1 VSDGSEILARCDRV
15 ARTFGSGR
23 AAVVAV
29 SGVTCEV
36 HDGDHI
42 ALMGPSGSGK
52 STLLHLVAGLDEPTR
67 GLLTWPA
74 IGSRDQLRPGP
85 VGVVFQS
92 PSLLPPLDVLENV
105 TLPLLLAGESPD
117 VARRKGQGALE
128 RLDLGSLAAKL
139 PEEISGG
146 QAQRVAV
153 ARVLAGRPRLILADE
168 PTGQLDHVVGAL
180 VIGAL
185 IDAAVASGAALVIST
200 HDPRIGDR
208 LETVWQMRDG
218 LLDRDIGVACSA

>member
-1 VSDGSEILARCDRV
+1 VSGDREILVRCDRV

-29 SGVTCEV
+29 SGVTCEI
-36 HDGDHI
+36 HDGDRI

-74 IGSRDQLRPGP
+74 IGAVGQLRPGP

-105 TLPLLLAGESPD
+105 TLPLLLAGENPD

-153 ARVLAGRPRLILADE
+153 ARVLAGRPRLILDDE

-180 VIGAL
+180 VIDAL

-218 LLDRDIGVACSA
+218 LLDREVGVACSA